1 MKTSIKLFIA
11 IVAMSAITIVAC
23 EKADLVNPSTV
34 VSTERKKPTP
44 PPAIVW
50 NEVVTNNV
58 NMHITAD
65 TNNCGVL
72 VLHWDSQPNC
82 NKYYIFD
89 MNQPTSCWPSNTSTN
104 VWYYQYGWGC
114 NFNASS
120 TVQVKITGEYA
131 DSATST
137 LYKYISTT
145 DSIKTG
151 RGQWNCN

>member
-1 MKTSIKLFIA
+1 MKHL
-11 IVAMSAITIVAC
+11 ITILIAMTIISCSKQDDVA
-23 EKADLVNPSTV
+23 SI
-34 VSTERKKPTP
+34 STERKKP
-44 PPAIVW
+44 ASLVVSSNGW
-50 NEVVTNNV
+50 NEIVVSGID
-58 NMHITAD
+58 MHITAD

-72 VLHWDSQPNC
+72 VLHWDAQPSC

-120 TVQVKITGEYA
+120 SVNAMVQGEYA
-131 DSATST
+131 DSSTST
-137 LYKYISTT
+137 LYKYQSAITT
-145 DSIKTG
+145 IQTG